1 MVFFEGHSE
10 SFCIFVQM
18 LKQIR
23 FLLVLLLG
31 VSSLFS
37 CRESVDTSLLEG
49 YTGPIST
56 ANDIVLIHSDSAIVR
71 IELRAKKQVEFLSGD
86 NEFPEGIEIVF
97 FDEVGNITTTMRAD
111 KGYYMRNENLYRGEG
126 DVQVKNLEKD
136 QSLSGEELFWDPN
149 AKKIYTEKFVTIREK
164 MRVINA
170 TGMEADEGFNE
181 YKLFKVTNSWTILP
195 GEDS

>member
-1 MVFFEGHSE
+1 
-10 SFCIFVQM
+10 M

-23 FLLVLLLG
+23 FLLVLLLC